1 MFYGRMEM
9 VWFVHLSGQLN
20 TYIGVS
26 GLLMKKTEDLFFF
39 EHTKEHI

>member
-9 VWFVHLSGQLN
+9 VWFVHLSG
-20 TYIGVS
+20 
-26 GLLMKKTEDLFFF
+26 LLVKKTEDLFFF